1 MQCINRIEDYRERKP
16 SVITLGK
23 FDGFHRGHQKLLQ
36 EVKACVEE
44 ADRRRNEWCSIVFAF
59 DMSVYRKEHNMS
71 LGQIML
77 KEEQDLFLNHEVD
90 YLIHCPFD
98 EEIRCVTAEAF
109 IKEILVEKFRAKCIV
124 VGSDFHFGYKAKGT
138 VDMLRT
144 YAEQFDYQVIEIEKE
159 TYGDQEISSSLI
171 KTCIR
176 NGEMENAN
184 AMLGYAYSVRGEV
197 IHGKKLG
204 RKLGFPTMN
213 VRVNLEKILP
223 PYGVYSVRV
232 EIAGEFHS
240 GIANIGEKPTV
251 EVHGI
256 PQVETYVFDY
266 EGDAYGEEIVVKFL
280 RFQRPETKFESVEAL
295 KQQVDGDIRDAKDYF
310 EGSK

>member
-1 MQCINRIEDYRERKP
+1 MKYLNKIDDYQGENR
-16 SVITLGK
+16 SAITLGK
-23 FDGFHRGHQKLLQ
+23 FDGFHRGHQKLLGA
-36 EVKACVEE
+36 VKHFVGMSENQDE
-44 ADRRRNEWCSIVFAF
+44 KINSIVFAF
-59 DMSVYRKEHNMS
+59 DMCKFRQEHGMDYE
-71 LGQIML
+71 QIML
-77 KEEQDLFLNHEVD
+77 PREQTEFLNTKVD
-90 YLIHCPFD
+90 CLIHCDFAD
-98 EEIRCVTAEAF
+98 EIRCMEAERF
-109 IKEILVEKFRAKCIV
+109 IEEIIVKKFRAKYIV

-223 PYGVYSVRV
+223 LYGVYSVRV

-240 GIANIGEKPTV
+240 GIANVGEKPTV